1 MVYISQLESLLIFQ
15 LHLYL
20 ASVTAGASESPWG
33 KGVNL
38 QIIIVAGAQNGNI
51 NFRLPSWTVSVYW
64 ELYRI

>member
-1 MVYISQLESLLIFQ
+1 MVFEVYVCINVTLI
-15 LHLYL
+15 
-20 ASVTAGASESPWG
+20 

-51 NFRLPSWTVSVYW
+51 NFRLSSWTVSVYW